1 MSNPPFASPVTLGNH
16 NHPDFVGGGCDS
28 GFVVRNGT
36 PGNGTPGD
44 RTPRNGTPRNGTLRC
59 VTVELLGP
67 DGAPGEVPAT
77 DVARLVLGVQAVIRR
92 AAHVV
97 LGRPRLATYGRYE
110 ADIEGATR
118 LRLDRVERGA
128 CVFALP
134 DIERD
139 EGELEVDVGAH
150 DLGYRA
156 LHQLMD
162 VLQEQPV
169 QVEHRL
175 ARAVSQLADDV
186 NVGGR
191 TGAIRFRT
199 DADAERAGRL
209 AVVDENTRFWMQE
222 AAHQP
227 RRRQDM
233 VHGRLVEADFERNQA
248 RLRQPGGEAAT
259 VTFDDDLADGI
270 QAVLREPNLFVGEV
284 TFNQRSGHAV
294 HVALRRIVAP
304 NEQLML
310 PGMREYDEPAN
321 VPPATR

>member
-1 MSNPPFASPVTLGNH
+1 MRQWLHGAERLVEQYGA
-16 NHPDFVGGGCDS
+16 
-28 GFVVRNGT
+28 VRNEAV
-36 PGNGTPGD
+36 
-44 RTPRNGTPRNGTLRC
+44 RNTTVRNVAARNVAVRNVTVPNTTVPNTTVPNTTVRNTTVRNTTVRN
-59 VTVELLGP
+59 VTVELLGS

-77 DVARLVLGVQAVIRR
+77 DVARLVLGVQAVLRR

-110 ADIEGATR
+110 ADVEGATR
-118 LRLDRVERGA
+118 LRLERVERGA

-139 EGELEVDVGAH
+139 DGELEVEVGMH

-175 ARAVSQLADDV
+175 ARAVSQLAEDV

-191 TGAIRFRT
+191 TGGIRFRT
-199 DADAERAGRL
+199 DADTERAGRS

-227 RRRQDM
+227 QRRQDM

-259 VTFDDDLADGI
+259 VTFDGDLADDI
-270 QAVLREPNLFVGEV
+270 QAALRE
-284 TFNQRSGHAV
+284 
-294 HVALRRIVAP
+294 
-304 NEQLML
+304 
-310 PGMREYDEPAN
+310 
-321 VPPATR
+321 